1 MPPSKTLSGHR
12 WWTLGVVSLTQVL
25 IVLDGTIVNV
35 ALPTAQV
42 ELGFS
47 DAERQWVVTAYA
59 LAFGAFLLL
68 GGRVADYWGR
78 KRTFLLAMA
87 VFTAGSTWGG
97 LTTSSAELLAARGLQ
112 GLAAAFL
119 APSALAIVTLTFPD
133 GPERNKAFA
142 VFGSLSGAGSAI
154 GMLLGGLLTEFFT
167 WRWCLLV
174 NIPIAAIGMVSGM
187 LLLTESRAG
196 GDRTYDIGGA
206 ITCTLGFGAL
216 VYGLTLAEQ
225 SWTSPFTIG
234 AITAGLALLLGFVL
248 IEGWVT
254 HPLMPLRILHDPIR
268 AAAFAVQAIL
278 GATSASVMLYL
289 AFHLQQVL
297 MLPPLLAGL
306 ATLPFTASLMAM
318 VPFSIRMLSR
328 YGPRRQLILGPLISA
343 FGLLLLAHISPT
355 GGYLTH
361 VLPGVVLMGA
371 GMGFTVVP
379 LQNLSLLGVPTG
391 DSGVAAAA
399 ANATYQL
406 GSSIGLA
413 LLTAVYVAVVGSG
426 GAAGSSTAVAGYS
439 AVFLASCAL
448 FVLAS
453 VTAFILVKSE
463 SISGRV
469 LAGSAQAMG
478 QLASES
484 SGVGQ

>member
-1 MPPSKTLSGHR
+1 MLAPETLSKHR
-12 WWTLGVVSLTQVL
+12 WWTLAVVSLTQVL

-35 ALPTAQV
+35 ALPTAQA

-59 LAFGAFLLL
+59 LAFGSFLLL

-97 LTTSSAELLAARGLQ
+97 LTSSSAELLAARGLQ

-133 GPERNKAFA
+133 GPERIKAFA
-142 VFGSLSGAGSAI
+142 IFGSLAGAGSAI
-154 GMLLGGLLTEFFT
+154 GVLLGGVLTEFFT

-174 NIPIAAIGMVSGM
+174 NVPIAAIGMVSGI
-187 LLLTESRAG
+187 LLLTESRAD

-216 VYGLTLAEQ
+216 VYGLTLAER
-225 SWTSPFTIG
+225 SWASPLTIG
-234 AITAGLALLLGFVL
+234 LTSAGLVLLLGFVL
-248 IEGWVT
+248 IEGRVT
-254 HPLMPLRILHDPIR
+254 HPLLPLRILQDPIR
-268 AAAFAVQAIL
+268 ATAFAVEAIL
-278 GATSASVMLYL
+278 GATGASVMLYL

-297 MLPPLLAGL
+297 KLPPLLAGL

-318 VPFSIRMLSR
+318 VPFSIRMHRR
-328 YGPRRQLILGPLISA
+328 YGPRRQLILGPLVSA
-343 FGLLLLAHISPT
+343 LGLLLLAQVTQS
-355 GGYLTH
+355 GSYLTH

-371 GMGFTVVP
+371 GIGLTVVP
-379 LQNLSLLGVPTG
+379 LQNLCLLGVRTR
-391 DSGVAAAA
+391 DAGVASAA

-406 GSSIGLA
+406 GGSIGLA
-413 LLTAVYVAVVGSG
+413 LLTAVYVSVAGPRV
-426 GAAGSSTAVAGYS
+426 AAGSSAAVTGYS
-439 AVFLASCAL
+439 AVFLGASAL
-448 FVLAS
+448 YALAS
-453 VTAFILVKSE
+453 LIAFILVKP
-463 SISGRV
+463 
-469 LAGSAQAMG
+469 GSTPEPLSATQTMATA
-478 QLASES
+478 LD
-484 SGVGQ
+484 